1 MNKLYQQ
8 MGPQNPYQNIIKQ
21 FEDFRKNYTGNPQEK
36 IQQMLNSGQISQQQY
51 NAAVQKANMLKS
63 LFGM

>member
-8 MGPQNPYQNIIKQ
+8 LGPQNQLQSFMKQ
-21 FEDFRKNYTGNPQEK
+21 YEDFKKNFTGDPQEK

>member
-8 MGPQNPYQNIIKQ
+8 MGPQKPYQNIIKQ
-21 FEDFRKNYTGNPQEK
+21 FEDFRINFSGNPQEK